1 MARETLKLEASRRRS
16 LAIGKTMLS
25 VGREL
30 KIHDKCV
37 ACHTCSWE
45 GAGAELS
52 TGLIRLTPAPIYFY
66 AYRCPECGSFE
77 LARKGKLLQFRL
89 RTNVAQADEE
99 EHLYGRP
106 SVGAPLSSND
116 GHK

>member
-1 MARETLKLEASRRRS
+1 
-16 LAIGKTMLS
+16 MLS

-37 ACHTCSWE
+37 VCHTCSWE

-52 TGLIRLTPAPIYFY
+52 TGLIQLTHAPIYFY
-66 AYRCPECGSFE
+66 VYRCPECGSFE

-89 RTNVAQADEE
+89 RTTVAQEDTVAHEE
-99 EHLYGRP
+99 AAP
-106 SVGAPLSSND
+106 SNAERAMP
-116 GHK
+116 

>member
-1 MARETLKLEASRRRS
+1 MARETLKLDARPRHS

-37 ACHTCSWE
+37 VCHTCSWE

-52 TGLIRLTPAPIYFY
+52 TGLVRSTPAPIYFY
-66 AYRCPECGSFE
+66 IYRCPDCGSFD
-77 LARKGKLLQFRL
+77 LTRKGKLLQFRL
-89 RTNVAQADEE
+89 RTTVAREDEDVV
-99 EHLYGRP
+99 P
-106 SVGAPLSSND
+106 SKPERAMP
-116 GHK
+116 